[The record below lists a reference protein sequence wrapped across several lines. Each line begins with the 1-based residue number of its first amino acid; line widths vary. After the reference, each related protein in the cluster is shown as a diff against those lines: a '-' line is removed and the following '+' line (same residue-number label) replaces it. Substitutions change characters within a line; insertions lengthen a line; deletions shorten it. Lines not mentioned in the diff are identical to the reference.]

1 MRASINKNPE
11 TFVLHERQEDGP
23 EFLECTSL
31 PNTLKAGSYGEDL
44 TLAQIVDMGL
54 ELYDLEAIQ
63 DYLNEMKI
71 DEFEITKPL
80 YWGYLSAAGYMDQT
94 SKELGESYA
103 DVAQQL
109 IDIYFSGETEYMDD
123 GEKEDLAWL
132 EQIAAG
138 VAPEE
143 AE

>member
-11 TFVLHERQEDGP
+11 TFILHERQEYGP
-23 EFLECTSL
+23 DFLSCTSL
-31 PNTLKAGSYGEDL
+31 PNHLKAGAYSADL

-54 ELYDLEAIQ
+54 DLNDLEAIQ
-63 DYLNEMKI
+63 DYLKEERI
-71 DEFEITKPL
+71 EEFEVTKPL

-94 SKELGESYA
+94 SKELGESPA
-103 DVAQQL
+103 EVAQQL
-109 IDIYFSGETEYMDD
+109 LDLHFLGETEYMDE